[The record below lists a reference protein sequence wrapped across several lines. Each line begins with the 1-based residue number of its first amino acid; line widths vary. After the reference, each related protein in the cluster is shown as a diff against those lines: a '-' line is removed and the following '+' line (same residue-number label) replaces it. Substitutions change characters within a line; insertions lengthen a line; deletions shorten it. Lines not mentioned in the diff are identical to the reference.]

1 MSENNFTGAISSLTK
16 GLEGFLSTK
25 TVVGEPTTVGD
36 TIIIP
41 LVDVSFGIGAGASQS
56 DQSKR
61 SGAGGGLSGKMSPNS
76 VLIIHN
82 GQTKLVTIK
91 NHDSLSKIIDMVPDL
106 VDKFTAPKEDIPVSD
121 EEAVDA
127 AFPEADGV
135 S

>member
-1 MSENNFTGAISSLTK
+1 MSENNFTGAIESLTK

-25 TVVGEPTTVGD
+25 TVVGEPTQVGD

-41 LVDVSFGIGAGASQS
+41 LVDVSFGIGAGSSIS

-61 SGAGGGLSGKMSPNS
+61 SGAGGGLSGKMSPNA

-91 NHDSLSKIIDMVPDL
+91 NHDSLSKIIDMVPEL
-106 VDKFTAPKEDIPVSD
+106 VDKFTGPKEDIPVSD
-121 EEAVDA
+121 EEAVDV
-127 AFPEADGV
+127 AFPESDSV
-135 S
+135 L